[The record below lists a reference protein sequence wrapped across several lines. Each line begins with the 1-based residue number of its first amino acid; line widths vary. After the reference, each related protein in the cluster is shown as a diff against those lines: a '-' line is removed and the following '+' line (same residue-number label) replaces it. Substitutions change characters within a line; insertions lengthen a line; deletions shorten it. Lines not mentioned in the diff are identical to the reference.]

1 MVAEKLLINTNSDK
15 TLLKLKKNN
24 HTYFFSITANVV
36 NKDRHIKHHPFWNK
50 MMFKNTTHT
59 NRYCYSKLFP
69 IINFDNVC

>member
-36 NKDRHIKHHPFWNK
+36 NKDRHIKHHPF
-50 MMFKNTTHT
+50 
-59 NRYCYSKLFP
+59 
-69 IINFDNVC
+69 